1 VTPIENLASLPPYDK
16 EKYKEI
22 IHDAAETLL
31 AYFGFDRD
39 AYDNIKKGRRKKW
52 YEELKEESK
61 RYRSRDD
68 LMPSV
73 I

>member
-1 VTPIENLASLPPYDK
+1 MIKKNTRNHTSCCRNTPG
-16 EKYKEI
+16 
-22 IHDAAETLL
+22 
-31 AYFGFDRD
+31 YFGFDRD
-39 AYDNIKKGRRKKW
+39 AYDNIKKGRRRKW

>member
-16 EKYKEI
+16 EKYK
-22 IHDAAETLL
+22 ETLL